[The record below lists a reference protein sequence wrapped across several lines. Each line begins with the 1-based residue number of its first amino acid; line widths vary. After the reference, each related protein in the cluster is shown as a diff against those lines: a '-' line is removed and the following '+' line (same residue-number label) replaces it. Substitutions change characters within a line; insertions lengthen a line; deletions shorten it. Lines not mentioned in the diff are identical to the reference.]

1 MLSLLSQNRHVLR
14 QVVNSVTALLCPH
27 MTQKALLAIMD
38 VINPLEDESE
48 EMEEDEESDD
58 EFAPI
63 PEEVRNFT

>member
-1 MLSLLSQNRHVLR
+1 M
-14 QVVNSVTALLCPH
+14 NSVTALLCPH

-63 PEEVRNFT
+63 PEEVRFYVKTILVQLESLKRLF